1 MKCLSIRAPWAHAII
16 HLGKDVE
23 NRSWATKFRGRF
35 LVHASATKDH
45 EAWARMIVQAHRS
58 GASDLSAW
66 QGLTLEKLK
75 HGGIIG
81 SVELTDCGRFIS
93 SPWWIGPVG
102 FRLADPKPMAFIPYK
117 ARLGF
122 FEVPDHVIAGAA

>member
-1 MKCLSIRAPWAHAII
+1 MRCLSIRAAWAHAII

-23 NRSWATKFRGRF
+23 NRSWATRFRGRF
-35 LVHASATKDH
+35 LVHASATKDW
-45 EAWARMIVQAHRS
+45 EAWALMSKLGGLAGVAALLPSFR
-58 GASDLSAW
+58 DLR
-66 QGLTLEKLK
+66 

-81 SVELTDCGRFIS
+81 SVELTDCGVFTS
-93 SPWWIGPVG
+93 SPWWIGPMG
-102 FRLADPKPMAFIPYK
+102 FKLANARACLFIPYK